1 MVIPWQGF
9 PLNLLIN
16 KVQPLSD
23 AKYIQFETVYRPE
36 EMPGQRRN
44 VLHGRM
50 LKVFEWMKLCILL
63 LFYQLDYMVMI
74 Y

>member
-1 MVIPWQGF
+1 MLLKDMTTEDRIYRLRCVEAWSMVIPWQGF
-9 PLNLLIN
+9 PLYKLID

-44 VLHGRM
+44 VLSM
-50 LKVFEWMKLCILL
+50 ALC
-63 LFYQLDYMVMI
+63 
-74 Y
+74 